1 MCPPSSTGMGRK
13 FTTARFA
20 DSIVRNSSR
29 RLKPSLAD
37 RPACLA
43 ISIGP
48 PSSRAL
54 ICLFLV
60 YELLRGKPPSEGVVA
75 VLSYLGLALLLTL
88 MMFVFGLDLGLI
100 PRQ

>member
-1 MCPPSSTGMGRK
+1 M
-13 FTTARFA
+13 
-20 DSIVRNSSR
+20 VRNSSR

-54 ICLFLV
+54 ICRFQ
-60 YELLRGKPPSEGVVA
+60 S
-75 VLSYLGLALLLTL
+75 
-88 MMFVFGLDLGLI
+88 
-100 PRQ
+100 